1 MNQRQRKLV
10 TKALLAELAK
20 HGIVSAACK
29 RAGLSKAQYY
39 RWYKDDPTFK
49 EAADEAH
56 MLGTQEVNDLA
67 RSRLLQKI
75 DQGESWAIRYHL
87 SRRDGEYKLPPERIG
102 IPVAPEKDALVAV
115 SYDLLA
121 SAVATG
127 DLAAA
132 KFILERLDVSLM
144 RPKDQLFLKDI
155 EVKSGVKEQMEQTN
169 QMLSELIRIENP
181 TASSTLRNEK
191 I

>member
-10 TKALLAELAK
+10 TKALLEELAK
-20 HGIVSAACK
+20 HGIVSVACK

-56 MLGTQEVNDLA
+56 MLGAQEVNDLA

-87 SRRDGEYKLPPERIG
+87 SRRDGEYKLPPERVG
-102 IPVAPEKDALVAV
+102 IPIAPEKDALVAA

-121 SAVATG
+121 SAVTAG
-127 DLAAA
+127 DLKAA
-132 KFILERLDVSLM
+132 KFILERLDVELM
-144 RPKDQLFLKDI
+144 RPKDKLLLKGIEEREKAQEQIKRTGDLLQQLI
-155 EVKSGVKEQMEQTN
+155 YNREPES
-169 QMLSELIRIENP
+169 
-181 TASSTLRNEK
+181 
-191 I
+191 